1 LGTLDVH
8 QLSSRASN
16 TIAFLPTIEDQGQKH
31 ALVPSPLDSLS
42 PTNATPNALTMEEKV
57 LCDKQNDPTNF
68 DVGEYLVAFDAKTRT
83 QDVGLAT

>member
-1 LGTLDVH
+1 
-8 QLSSRASN
+8 
-16 TIAFLPTIEDQGQKH
+16 
-31 ALVPSPLDSLS
+31 
-42 PTNATPNALTMEEKV
+42 MEEKV